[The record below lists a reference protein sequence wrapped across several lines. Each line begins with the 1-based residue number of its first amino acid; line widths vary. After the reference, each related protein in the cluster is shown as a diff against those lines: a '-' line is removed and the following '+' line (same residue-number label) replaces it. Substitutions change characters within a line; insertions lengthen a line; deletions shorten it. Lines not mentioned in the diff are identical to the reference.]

1 MDQEK
6 LAELVR
12 LIMADPRLM
21 ELINGPEKQSGDL
34 ILIETRAL
42 YDSLPLEW
50 RSNVFCQELR
60 DGSEGFLAYDAAAA
74 GQWKQIRVYQ
84 PSLNFIAKLA
94 TGVADE
100 PILQLLQERISEGT
114 DPIELVR
121 LCSLS
126 KIKSDSYRKL
136 FNGHLDTIRSFGVLV
151 STGMTAQNDGK
162 PGKTGGN
169 PESICPETGTSIL
182 WQYKALTEKD
192 LLDMEK
198 GTILKVGKRCIVTS
212 LAADMAGR
220 KSIQICR
227 EGEVK

>member
-21 ELINGPEKQSGDL
+21 ELINGPAKQSGDL
-34 ILIETRAL
+34 TLIESRAV

-60 DGSEGFLAYDAAAA
+60 DGSDGFLSYDATAA

-114 DPIELVR
+114 DSIELAR

-126 KIKSDSYRKL
+126 KIKSDSYRRL
-136 FNGHLDTIRSFGVLV
+136 FNGHLETIRSFGVLV
-151 STGMTAQNDGK
+151 DAGIPVQADGK
-162 PGKTGGN
+162 LDKAGGN
-169 PESICPETGTSIL
+169 PATICPETGTSIL

-192 LLDMEK
+192 LLDMKK
-198 GTILKVGKRCIVTS
+198 GTVLKVGKKCIVTS
-212 LAADMAGR
+212 LAADMVKR